1 MENAGKKTPACRGFG
16 FGHRAYRRICGCHRG
31 RGRTR
36 AFRGRCAGR
45 TRRRA
50 FRGSRAGS
58 AGRRA
63 FRGSRAGSEC
73 RRAFRGRCV
82 GSEGCRAFR
91 RSRAGSAGCRAFRGS
106 RAGSAGCR
114 AFRGSRTG
122 STRCRAFRG
131 SRTGSECRRA
141 FRRSR
146 AGSAGCRAFRGS
158 RAGSEGC
165 RAFWEIRAGSEG
177 CRAFRGSRAGS
188 ECRCAVV
195 VGCRAGRSTRARR
208 AFRGSCAGSAGR
220 RVDGLVDGVLE
231 EVFAGGKRF
240 ANNRLRALAADFQHV
255 AQVARA
261 RGFRAHGGARRPR
274 RVVGNVQRKRGDR
287 RASDRSQQAA
297 AVKTDARPKGRGGG
311 HGERDRQRGSMLSRG
326 QRDFGFRVVAA
337 RQLAPVQKR
346 CPFAVQT
353 EQAQIRP
360 PVRREAA
367 LGRKGIAPL
376 AAVDPFVFQKVG
388 GALAVR

>member
-16 FGHRAYRRICGCHRG
+16 FGHRAYRRICGCHGG
-31 RGRTR
+31 RGHT
-36 AFRGRCAGR
+36 
-45 TRRRA
+45 RA

-58 AGRRA
+58 
-63 FRGSRAGSEC
+63 
-73 RRAFRGRCV
+73 
-82 GSEGCRAFR
+82 
-91 RSRAGSAGCRAFRGS
+91 
-106 RAGSAGCR
+106 
-114 AFRGSRTG
+114 
-122 STRCRAFRG
+122 TR
-131 SRTGSECRRA
+131 
-141 FRRSR
+141 
-146 AGSAGCRAFRGS
+146 CRAFRGS

-165 RAFWEIRAGSEG
+165 RAFWEIRAGSAG

-208 AFRGSCAGSAGR
+208 AFRGSRAGSECRCAFRGSRAGSAGCRAFWEIRAGSAGR
-220 RVDGLVDGVLE
+220 RAFRRSRAGSEGCRAFRGSRAGSEGCRAFRGSHAGSECRCAVVVGCLAGRSTRARRAFRGSRAGSAGRRAGGLVDGVLE

-297 AVKTDARPKGRGGG
+297 AVKADARPKGRGGG
-311 HGERDRQRGSMLSRG
+311 HGERDRQRGSRLARG

-337 RQLAPVQKR
+337 RQLAPV
-346 CPFAVQT
+346 
-353 EQAQIRP
+353 
-360 PVRREAA
+360 
-367 LGRKGIAPL
+367 
-376 AAVDPFVFQKVG
+376 
-388 GALAVR
+388 

>member
-16 FGHRAYRRICGCHRG
+16 FGHRAYRRICGCHGG

-36 AFRGRCAGR
+36 AFRGSRGGSAGC
-45 TRRRA
+45 RA

-63 FRGSRAGSEC
+63 FRGSRAGSEGC
-73 RRAFRGRCV
+73 RAFRGSHGGSAGCRAFRGSHA

-91 RSRAGSAGCRAFRGS
+91 RSRAGSAGR
-106 RAGSAGCR
+106 
-114 AFRGSRTG
+114 
-122 STRCRAFRG
+122 
-131 SRTGSECRRA
+131 
-141 FRRSR
+141 
-146 AGSAGCRAFRGS
+146 RAFRGS

-165 RAFWEIRAGSEG
+165 RAFWGSCVGSEG
-177 CRAFRGSRAGS
+177 CRAFRGSRTGS

-208 AFRGSCAGSAGR
+208 AFRGSRAGSAGR
-220 RVDGLVDGVLE
+220 RAGGLVDGVLE

-274 RVVGNVQRKRGDR
+274 RVVRNVQRKRGDR
-287 RASDRSQQAA
+287 RASDRSQQAT
-297 AVKTDARPKGRGGG
+297 AVKADARPKRRGGG
-311 HGERDRQRGSMLSRG
+311 HGERDRQRGSRLARG

-337 RQLAPVQKR
+337 RQLAPV
-346 CPFAVQT
+346 
-353 EQAQIRP
+353 
-360 PVRREAA
+360 
-367 LGRKGIAPL
+367 
-376 AAVDPFVFQKVG
+376 
-388 GALAVR
+388 

>member
-16 FGHRAYRRICGCHRG
+16 FGYRAYRRICGCHGG

-36 AFRGRCAGR
+36 AFRG
-45 TRRRA
+45 
-50 FRGSRAGS
+50 
-58 AGRRA
+58 
-63 FRGSRAGSEC
+63 
-73 RRAFRGRCV
+73 
-82 GSEGCRAFR
+82 
-91 RSRAGSAGCRAFRGS
+91 SRAGSAGCRAFRGS

-114 AFRGSRTG
+114 AFRGSLTG
-122 STRCRAFRG
+122 SEGCRAFRG
-131 SRTGSECRRA
+131 RCVGSE
-141 FRRSR
+141 
-146 AGSAGCRAFRGS
+146 GCRAFRGS
-158 RAGSEGC
+158 RAGSEC
-165 RAFWEIRAGSEG
+165 RRAFRGSRAGGEG

-208 AFRGSCAGSAGR
+208 AFRGSRAGSECRCAFWEIRAGSAGR
-220 RVDGLVDGVLE
+220 RAGGLVDGVLE

-297 AVKTDARPKGRGGG
+297 AVKADARPKGRGGG
-311 HGERDRQRGSMLSRG
+311 HGERDRQRGSRLARG

-337 RQLAPVQKR
+337 RQLAPV
-346 CPFAVQT
+346 
-353 EQAQIRP
+353 
-360 PVRREAA
+360 
-367 LGRKGIAPL
+367 
-376 AAVDPFVFQKVG
+376 
-388 GALAVR
+388 